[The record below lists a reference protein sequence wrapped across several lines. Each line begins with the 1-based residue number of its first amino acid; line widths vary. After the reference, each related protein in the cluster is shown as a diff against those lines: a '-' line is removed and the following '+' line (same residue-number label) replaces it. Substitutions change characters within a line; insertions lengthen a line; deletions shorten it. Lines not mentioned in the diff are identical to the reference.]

1 MMGLKVVLCT
11 RQAGVGMMEVLVA
24 LLVLSVGVLGYAG
37 LQLRALDS
45 TDETYM
51 RSQAMAI
58 AQDAVERMMANPG
71 AASVY
76 ETEGNWG
83 DTPADE
89 LPQTCLT
96 SDCVASGIATW
107 DIAQLTWYAN
117 DLLSQGLVRV
127 EDCTGS
133 AAQCVL
139 VAWGGESL
147 DDCQD
152 ASGVVS
158 EVDCVVLEV
167 RL

>member
-1 MMGLKVVLCT
+1 MKRESMRGH
-11 RQAGVGMMEVLVA
+11 QSGMGMMEVLVA

-51 RSQAMAI
+51 RSQAMAV

-71 AASVY
+71 ASAVY

-83 DTPADE
+83 GAAAAN
-89 LPQTCLT
+89 LPQTCLGQNCT
-96 SDCVASGIATW
+96 AAQIAAW

-117 DLLSQGLVRV
+117 DLLSQGVVGV
-127 EDCTGS
+127 EDCATGTS
-133 AAQCVL
+133 QCVL

-147 DDCQD
+147 DNCQD
-152 ASGVVS
+152 AGGAASG
-158 EVDCVVLEV
+158 VDCVVLEV